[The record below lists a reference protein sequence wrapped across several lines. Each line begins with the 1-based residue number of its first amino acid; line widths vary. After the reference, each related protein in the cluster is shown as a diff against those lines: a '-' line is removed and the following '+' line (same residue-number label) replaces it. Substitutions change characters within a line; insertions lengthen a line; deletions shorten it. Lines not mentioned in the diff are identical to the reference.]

1 MVNNKGQWEAF
12 NNFIDIL
19 IEDQH
24 KSMEQSE
31 HSTILYRC
39 QGAVLAL
46 RKLKQLREEANGIN

>member
-1 MVNNKGQWEAF
+1 MVNSKPQWEAF
-12 NNFIDIL
+12 NNFIDII

-31 HSTILYRC
+31 HPTILYRC

-46 RKLKQLREEANGIN
+46 RKLKQLREEANGT